1 MEKGSSWNWLRKA
14 LRLLQ
19 GRPRQ
24 SQRRSGMEY
33 AEKNG
38 ERLAMDI
45 YLPGNSAGEYPLI
58 LFVHGGGFSEG
69 RRDDPRYVQFAENLA
84 DKGYPVASITYRL
97 TMKGRSFGCD
107 QPAENKRATF
117 RAAAE
122 DIWDATAYLL
132 RTGPSLGLDP
142 SAGIVLCGSS
152 AGAEAILHA
161 AYWPDAALPQGF
173 RYAGCIGMAAAIL
186 DLGWITPE
194 TALPS
199 LLFHGKDD
207 PLVPF
212 GSDSHHYCAPHLPGY
227 LLLHGSKSIALHL
240 KALDKPYYLVEGLVG
255 GHGWADKPMF
265 DHLDIITHF
274 LQDWVAAPGH
284 IQREVTLPWV

>member
-1 MEKGSSWNWLRKA
+1 MEKDSNWNWLRRA
-14 LRLLQ
+14 FRLLK
-19 GRPRQ
+19 GRPEKI
-24 SQRRSGMEY
+24 QRRNGVKY
-33 AEKNG
+33 AEKSG
-38 ERLAMDI
+38 ASLAMDV
-45 YLPGNSAGEYPLI
+45 YLPGEYNKGYPLI

-107 QPAENKRATF
+107 QPAENKIATF

-122 DIWDATAYLL
+122 DIWDATRYLHENA
-132 RTGPSLGLDP
+132 RVFGFMAPP
-142 SAGIVLCGSS
+142 PIVLCGSS
-152 AGAEAILHA
+152 AGAEAVLHA
-161 AYWPDAALPQGF
+161 AYWPEALLPEGF
-173 RYAGCIGMAAAIL
+173 RYAGVIGMAAAIIEL
-186 DLGWITPE
+186 EWISGE
-194 TALPS
+194 NALPT
-199 LLFHGKDD
+199 LLFHGIDD

-227 LLLHGSKSIALHL
+227 LLLYGSKSIALHL

-274 LQDWVAAPGH
+274 LEDWVAAPGH
-284 IQREVTLPWV
+284 IQREVTLPWA